1 MSMVNNLID
10 QVKKERFRQAF
21 TRGDNSIFRQGKGE
35 PDTIRGSC
43 VDTQPAPP
51 SLTPREK
58 KKLNLFLLDAVKSRN
73 RGGVEAALGNG
84 ADPNA
89 VDDLGYSAL
98 DRATSAGFL
107 EIADLLKRH
116 GATW

>member
-1 MSMVNNLID
+1 MVNNLID

-21 TRGDNSIFRQGKGE
+21 TRGDNSIFRRGKRD

-43 VDTQPAPP
+43 PDIQPAQP
-51 SLTPREK
+51 SPTPREK
-58 KKLNLFLLDAVKSRN
+58 RKLNIFLLDAVKSRN
-73 RGGVEAALGNG
+73 KGGVEAALNNG

-98 DRATSAGFL
+98 DRATRAGFL
-107 EIADLLKRH
+107 EIAELLKKN